1 MCFIYMFIPSIVAGG
16 CPGCHSHTGLHPSRK
31 LLDSCGRKSGII
43 YSEEDMKVVVLKSH
57 LGRFYPVMDKK
68 CEFQNHFVLLKA
80 EQTVGPIVGHSD
92 LVSLLS

>member
-1 MCFIYMFIPSIVAGG
+1 
-16 CPGCHSHTGLHPSRK
+16 
-31 LLDSCGRKSGII
+31 
-43 YSEEDMKVVVLKSH
+43 MKVVVLKSH
-57 LGRFYPVMDKK
+57 LGIFYPVMDKK